1 MKIVIIG
8 GEAAG
13 MSAAAKARRSAPQ
26 AEIDVYEMS
35 DIISFGACGLP
46 YFVGGEFDEPGY
58 MAEFSV
64 EDFAKRNIRVH
75 TGHQA
80 LSIDPAAKRVRVRRL
95 ADGEAFDAAYD
106 KLMIATGAS
115 EIRPPLPG
123 LDLPGVHTL
132 RVMEDGLALRAAAAR
147 EEVREVA
154 IIGAGFIGLELAEAM
169 VRLGKRVRLI
179 QLAERVM
186 PDAFDAEIT
195 GLMEQELREHGVA
208 LHLSEAVTALRGDGA
223 VQSVLTERGEY
234 PADLVVLSI
243 GIRPNTAFAADAGLQ
258 RLGNGAIVVNA
269 YGETS
274 LPDIYAA
281 GDCAAAPHQL
291 TGQPVY
297 VALATGANKLGRL
310 VGENLAGG
318 RQAYPGTLGSAAV
331 RVLSLDAARTGLSEA
346 QARAAGFDCQSV
358 LVKDKNHT
366 NYVPGQAEVH
376 VKLCYETGSRRLL
389 GAQMIGRNGDVVHR
403 LDALAVAIAKGV
415 SARELGMMDFCYA
428 PPFARTWDVLNVAGN
443 VVK

>member
-35 DIISFGACGLP
+35 DVISFGACGLP
-46 YFVGGEFDEPGY
+46 YFVGGEFDDPGY

-80 LSIDPAAKRVRVRRL
+80 LSVDPAAKRVRVRRL
-95 ADGEAFDAAYD
+95 TDGEAFDVAYD

-123 LDLPGVHTL
+123 LDLHGVHTL
-132 RVMEDGLALRAAAAR
+132 RVMEDGLALRAAAAAR
-147 EEVREVA
+147 DEVREVV

-195 GLMEQELREHGVA
+195 SLMEQELREHGVA

-223 VQSVLTERGEY
+223 VQSVVTQRGEY

-243 GIRPNTAFAADAGLQ
+243 GIRPNTAFAADAGLT

-274 LPDIYAA
+274 LPDIYSA

-297 VALATGANKLGRL
+297 VALATGANKL
-310 VGENLAGG
+310 APGG
-318 RQAYPGTLGSAAV
+318 REPGRRPPSLSRHPGFRRGARPIPGRRAHRPV
-331 RVLSLDAARTGLSEA
+331 RNTGAR
-346 QARAAGFDCQSV
+346 
-358 LVKDKNHT
+358 
-366 NYVPGQAEVH
+366 
-376 VKLCYETGSRRLL
+376 RRL
-389 GAQMIGRNGDVVHR
+389 
-403 LDALAVAIAKGV
+403 
-415 SARELGMMDFCYA
+415 
-428 PPFARTWDVLNVAGN
+428 
-443 VVK
+443 

>member
-13 MSAAAKARRSAPQ
+13 MRRRAPQRPQ
-26 AEIDVYEMS
+26 AEIDVYERS
-35 DIISFGACGLP
+35 EVISFGACGLP
-46 YFVGGEFDEPGY
+46 YFVGGEFDDPGH
-58 MAEFSV
+58 MAELSV

-80 LSIDPAAKRVRVRRL
+80 LSIDTAAKRVRVRRL

-115 EIRPPLPG
+115 EIRPLLPG

-147 EEVREVA
+147 DEVREVA

-195 GLMEQELREHGVA
+195 SLMEQELREHGVA

-291 TGQPVY
+291 TGEPVY

-318 RQAYPGTLGSAAV
+318 RQTYLGTLAPPRCGCCRWTPRAPACPKRRLAPLASI
-331 RVLSLDAARTGLSEA
+331 
-346 QARAAGFDCQSV
+346 ARACW
-358 LVKDKNHT
+358 
-366 NYVPGQAEVH
+366 
-376 VKLCYETGSRRLL
+376 SRTRTTPTTC
-389 GAQMIGRNGDVVHR
+389 R
-403 LDALAVAIAKGV
+403 AKQKSTSS
-415 SARELGMMDFCYA
+415 SATKPATSACW
-428 PPFARTWDVLNVAGN
+428 ARR
-443 VVK
+443 